1 MSLFPSKSGYG
12 SKIEL
17 RSKECID
24 AVLQPLKD
32 HVIIKI
38 NGSLTCENIFRTVVN
53 MAVNTI
59 LSTQSLNS
67 IKMLLAKHPYSTILK
82 N

>member
-38 NGSLTCENIFRTVVN
+38 NGSLTCENIFRN
-53 MAVNTI
+53 GCEYGSQHPFCP
-59 LSTQSLNS
+59 LSL
-67 IKMLLAKHPYSTILK
+67 
-82 N
+82 

>member
-1 MSLFPSKSGYG
+1 MMFSDTYIYCENAAICLFSPPKSGYG

-53 MAVNTI
+53 MAVNTHSVH
-59 LSTQSLNS
+59 LSL
-67 IKMLLAKHPYSTILK
+67 
-82 N
+82 

>member
-1 MSLFPSKSGYG
+1 MSLFPSKSGCG

-32 HVIIKI
+32 HV
-38 NGSLTCENIFRTVVN
+38 NYQDQWF
-53 MAVNTI
+53 
-59 LSTQSLNS
+59 
-67 IKMLLAKHPYSTILK
+67 PYM
-82 N
+82 